1 MIAYKPVSDTVSA
14 GAAVGQTLEVTSNVL
29 KRGRIP
35 IYVEGSHP
43 ACCIFIL
50 TQLSLEKLG
59 EIRGCSR
66 TLSHT

>member
-1 MIAYKPVSDTVSA
+1 MIACKPVSDTGWA

-29 KRGRIP
+29 KCGRVP
-35 IYVEGSHP
+35 VYVEGSHT
-43 ACCIFIL
+43 ARRIFVL

-66 TLSHT
+66 TLSNT